1 MARKKKKKEVEKDI
15 IPKKSIIN
23 RTNILFID
31 IQVFLTCLVII
42 FFIISIFNKKMI
54 VAVEVSLIFA
64 LLCMAYNN
72 MKIYKRKFATIMY
85 LVVAVAILVLLIL
98 RLLGV
103 F

>member
-1 MARKKKKKEVEKDI
+1 MARKKKKEEVEKDI

-42 FFIISIFNKKMI
+42 LFII
-54 VAVEVSLIFA
+54 
-64 LLCMAYNN
+64 
-72 MKIYKRKFATIMY
+72 R
-85 LVVAVAILVLLIL
+85 VAILVLLIL